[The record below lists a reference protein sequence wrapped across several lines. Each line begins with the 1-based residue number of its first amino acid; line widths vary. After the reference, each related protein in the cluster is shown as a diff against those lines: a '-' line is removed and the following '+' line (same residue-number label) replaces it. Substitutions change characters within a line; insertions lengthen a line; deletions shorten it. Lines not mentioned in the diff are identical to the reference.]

1 MHLMDMSSTAATLA
15 LRVMR
20 TVARCD
26 GETHKES
33 ELVIAAAQL
42 LGASADVDPV
52 EPGELNQAKLD
63 PAEAERVVQAAI
75 LTALMDG
82 EVSPSE
88 LTIVRAIAT
97 ALDVDE
103 PRVKNLEQLATGRV
117 RAMWVDLARRSWAR
131 DVFVDALKTQGP
143 RGVWKIVGP
152 LLGRA
157 KDPELAARYIATGE
171 LPRDTMGYAYFHFV
185 TSNDLPFPGEGH
197 GVAESGVWHDC
208 AHVLGGYGIE
218 PSEEILLVS
227 FVAGFSRQDPFFW
240 LFTITLQF
248 HLGISMSPYS
258 PPKTGLFDPPAV
270 LRAFERGAA
279 MNLDLSAKG
288 FDPWQLF
295 PRNLEQLRAELGV
308 GVR

>member
-1 MHLMDMSSTAATLA
+1 MSPTVATLA

-26 GETHKES
+26 GETATES

-42 LGASADVDPV
+42 LGASADVDAV
-52 EPGELNQAKLD
+52 EPDELRDAALD
-63 PAEAERVVQAAI
+63 PKQAEQVVQAAI

-88 LTIVRAIAT
+88 LTIVRAIAA
-97 ALDVDE
+97 ALGVNE
-103 PRVKNLEQLATGRV
+103 PRVKNLEQLAAGRV

-131 DVFVDALKTQGP
+131 DVFVRALETEGP

-152 LLGRA
+152 MLGRA
-157 KDPELAARYIATGE
+157 KDPELAARYIETGA
-171 LPRDTMGYAYFHFV
+171 LAHDTMGYAYFQFV
-185 TSNDLPFPGEGH
+185 TSNELPFPGEGN
-197 GVAESGVWHDC
+197 GVAEAGVWHDC

-218 PSEEILLVS
+218 PSEEIQLVS

-258 PPKTGLFDPPAV
+258 APETGLFDPPAV
-270 LRAFERGAA
+270 LRAFQRGAA
-279 MNLDLSAKG
+279 MTLDLSASG

-295 PRNLEQLRAELGV
+295 PRNLEQLRRELNV
-308 GVR
+308 GPRSA